1 MHTPHLQA
9 FADDLV
15 TTYRIAM
22 TRVPSTDFVQ
32 LRRRVEA
39 ASALATRAYCDCDS
53 IAWEITQVI
62 AWRLQR
68 MNTLRPTDPGDVL
81 VLDALY
87 RIEESTIARTEPP
100 RGLTPREFCEVL
112 ARDVAAHSSADSGLI
127 AAMQSGQ
134 FSVNDWRFLGYQWL
148 STAVDFSRLIAVA
161 SLPLPRRQ
169 AGVLYAN
176 LFDEAGRGDP
186 TRSHFNLL
194 CKFLHRFDIETNDE
208 DVMLDWT
215 VPEVLAMTN
224 TQHRLAWHPEPGW
237 TLGSIFLGERL
248 VPSELSRVHDALV
261 RSELAQG
268 SLEFF
273 EEHVEL
279 DVEHSN
285 DWLSLIEHLIS
296 DDESQRITYMAAMQ
310 RGRAQRLA
318 WDAALEGWKSWKATG
333 IRPHLPFRELREAA
347 GV

>member
-1 MHTPHLQA
+1 MHSPHEITE
-9 FADDLV
+9 DLV
-15 TTYRIAM
+15 DAYRIAM
-22 TRVPSTDFVQ
+22 TPVSSTDFTR
-32 LRRRVEA
+32 LEERTKA
-39 ASALATRAYCDCDS
+39 ATDLATRAFVERDPT
-53 IAWEITQVI
+53 AWQIVQVI
-62 AWRLQR
+62 EWRLQR
-68 MNTLRPTDPGDVL
+68 KSSLRPTDPGDVL

-87 RIEESTIARTEPP
+87 RIEESTLAPMNPP
-100 RGLTPREFCEVL
+100 RGLTPHEFCDLL
-112 ARDVAAHSSADSGLI
+112 AKDVAAHSSADSGLI

-134 FSVNDWRFLGYQWL
+134 LSPDDWKYLGYQWL

-186 TRSHFNLL
+186 SRSHFNLL

-215 VPEVLAMTN
+215 VPLVLAMTN
-224 TQHRLAWHPEPGW
+224 TQNRIAWHREPGW

-248 VPSELSRVHDALV
+248 VPSELSRVHEALV

-279 DVEHSN
+279 DVEHSR
-285 DWLSLIEHLIS
+285 DWLELIEHLIS

-310 RGRAQRLA
+310 RGQAQRQA
-318 WDAALEGWKSWKATG
+318 WDATLVAWKTWKETG
-333 IRPHLPFRELREAA
+333 ARPHLPFRELRSAA
-347 GV
+347 GI